1 MAALLPESRRL
12 RRRAA
17 PPETMADEN
26 TPPPPQDPASQPE
39 PRPDLHPVSIQEE
52 MRTSYL
58 DYAMS
63 VIIGRAIPDAR
74 DGLKP
79 VHRRILYAMR
89 DLNLTPGTS
98 FSKCAKVVGEVL
110 GNYHPHGD
118 ASVYDALVR
127 MAQGFS
133 MRHLLVD
140 GQGNF
145 GSVDGDPAAAY
156 RYTECRLARISMELL
171 TDIEKDTVDYAPNFD
186 ESRQEPVVLPAR
198 FPNLLVNGSGGIAV
212 GMATNI
218 PPHNL
223 GEVVEATIH
232 LIREPDCSVADLM
245 QFIQGPD
252 FPTGAIIYGRAG
264 IHQAYTTGRGSVV
277 MRARSVTEKVPG
289 TEREQIVFTEI
300 PYQVNKAR
308 LAAKIGELIRD
319 KRVEGIREVRDES
332 DRDGM
337 RLVVELKKDIFPQ
350 VVLNQLYRLTDLQA
364 SFGII
369 NLSIVNGRPAIL
381 DLKETLNIF
390 VEHRRDVVSRRTRFE
405 LSKAEAQ
412 REIVE
417 GLGMAVTEVDLV
429 IKTIRESPDPDVAKE
444 RLMALPLKGLEA
456 FVRRA
461 GRPEAEITAARE
473 HGDYTLSERQAK
485 AILEMRLSRLTGLE
499 QEKLA
504 QEYGELCSEIARLRA
519 ILSDENLLMDIIV
532 QELEEVRSKHADPRK
547 TTIEDNEAEI
557 QLEDLIQEEDMVVTI
572 SHSGYIKRTPASTY
586 EAQKRG
592 GKGKRGMAAQD
603 DDWVSQLFIS
613 STHSF
618 VFFFSDRGKVYVK
631 KVYEIPQAARN
642 AKGRAIVN
650 FIGLDPDERVAAITP
665 VDAIEDN
672 RFIIT
677 LTRGGQIKKTPVL
690 DYKNFREK
698 GIIGVRIAEDDQLLT
713 AAVTDG
719 QAELLLGTRQGKS
732 IRFHEEQV
740 RPTGRNTAGVKAIE
754 LEGDDQVVGLAVTDP
769 ERTQVLTI
777 CERGYGKRTSLDE
790 FRSQNRGGK
799 GIILIDASE
808 RNGPVV
814 GIALVRP
821 GDDLVLITDRG
832 QTIRTR
838 VDEVRETGRNAQ
850 GVRVMNVADGERVV
864 AIETVGEREE
874 EGLESLPPDSL
885 TPPSSDPGESDGAD
899 SNGAGSNGAGS
910 NGAGSNGAVGDG
922 DEPGEDAGDD

>member
-1 MAALLPESRRL
+1 
-12 RRRAA
+12 
-17 PPETMADEN
+17 MADE
-26 TPPPPQDPASQPE
+26 TPPPENPEPSVPSAPE
-39 PRPDLHPVSIQEE
+39 PRSGLHPVSIQEE

-98 FSKCAKVVGEVL
+98 FTKCAKVVGEVL

-127 MAQGFS
+127 MAQDFS

-156 RYTECRLARISMELL
+156 RYTECRLARLSMDLL
-171 TDIEKDTVDYAPNFD
+171 ADIEKETVDFSPNFD
-186 ESRQEPVVLPAR
+186 ESRQEPVVLPSR
-198 FPNLLVNGSGGIAV
+198 FPNLLVNGTGGIAV

-223 GEVVEATIH
+223 GEVVDATVH
-232 LIREPDCSVADLM
+232 LIKHPTSTVEELM
-245 QFIQGPD
+245 QFVQGPD

-277 MRARSVTEKVPG
+277 MRAKHEVEKVHNS
-289 TEREQIVFTEI
+289 EREQLVFTEI

-319 KRVEGIREVRDES
+319 KRIEGIKEVRDES

-337 RLVVELKKDIFPQ
+337 RLVVELKKDVFPQ
-350 VVLNQLYRLTDLQA
+350 VVLNHLFRLTDLQS

-369 NLSIVNGRPAIL
+369 NLSIVNGRPEVL
-381 DLKETLNIF
+381 DLKETLAIF
-390 VEHRRDVVSRRTRFE
+390 IEHRRDVVSRRSRFE
-405 LSKAEAQ
+405 LSRAEGQ

-429 IKTIRESPDPDVAKE
+429 IKTIRESADPDVAKE

-461 GRPEAEITAARE
+461 GRPEEEIAAAKERGE
-473 HGDYTLSERQAK
+473 YHLSERQAK

-504 QEYGELCSEIARLRA
+504 SEYGELCTEITRLRA
-519 ILSDENLLMDIIV
+519 ILADEGLLMDIIV
-532 QELEEVRSKHADPRK
+532 QELVEVREKHADPRR
-547 TTIEDNEAEI
+547 TAIEENEAEI
-557 QLEDLIQEEDMVVTI
+557 QIEDLIQEEDMVVTI

-592 GKGKRGMAAQD
+592 GKGKKGMTAQD
-603 DDWVSQLFIS
+603 DDWVTQLFIS
-613 STHSF
+613 STHSY

-631 KVYEIPQAARN
+631 KVFEVPQAARN

-650 FIGLDPDERVAAITP
+650 FIGLEDGERVAAITP
-665 VDAIEDN
+665 VDRIEDD

-677 LTRGGQIKKTPVL
+677 LTRGGQIKKTPAS

-698 GIIGVRIAEDDQLLT
+698 GIIGVKIADDDQLLT

-719 QAELLLGTRQGKS
+719 KQELLIGTRLGKS
-732 IRFHEEQV
+732 IRFDEEQV
-740 RPTGRNTAGVKAIE
+740 RPMGRNTGGVKGIE
-754 LEGDDQVVGLAVTDP
+754 LEEGDAVVGLAVTDP
-769 ERTQVLTI
+769 ERQQVLAV
-777 CERGYGKRTSLDE
+777 CERGYGKRTPLEE

-799 GIILIDASE
+799 GVILIDASD
-808 RNGPVV
+808 RNGPVI
-814 GIALVRP
+814 GIALVKAE
-821 GDDLVLITDRG
+821 DDLVLITDRG

-838 VDEVRETGRNAQ
+838 VGEIRETGRNAQ
-850 GVRVMNVADGERVV
+850 GVRVMTVAEDERVV
-864 AIETVGEREE
+864 AIETVAEREE
-874 EGLESLPPDSL
+874 DEEAHEGGEAEGVDETDETSEGVEG
-885 TPPSSDPGESDGAD
+885 SSDSDDGDSADDGSESD
-899 SNGAGSNGAGS
+899 
-910 NGAGSNGAVGDG
+910 
-922 DEPGEDAGDD
+922 ED